1 MESLFFK
8 EYSIKISSFFSTGWT
23 SWKPVQS
30 VRWASL
36 YRALIL
42 VILEPKSYMAQAHKL
57 QIGLGQYFGSILG
70 LGLGFLQP
78 TMNPYGFLVVKQ
90 GSICGE
96 SSSPRDCEE
105 CLWSWFSRLMEAL
118 SRAEG
123 GKNEGG
129 VG

>member
-57 QIGLGQYFGSILG
+57 QIGLRQYFGPWFGFLAAHHESIWILG
-70 LGLGFLQP
+70 SEARE
-78 TMNPYGFLVVKQ
+78 Y
-90 GSICGE
+90 
-96 SSSPRDCEE
+96 
-105 CLWSWFSRLMEAL
+105 LWREQLTS
-118 SRAEG
+118 
-123 GKNEGG
+123 
-129 VG
+129 